1 LKSLTECIDK
11 TINKGY
17 SDDERASYEVC
28 MSRLAFEN
36 RVQSLRDKF
45 ESLGIDTVWII
56 QPENRRYLSG
66 FRAVDGQ
73 LAESSGSLL
82 ISLDHTLL
90 LTDSR
95 YSTQAEQEAAGFDV
109 MTYKDG
115 VVNALLVAFD
125 RLHTRRLGFE
135 AGYLVWELQHKVQE
149 KASRHSPPIELIPLF
164 AVVEGMREIKE
175 ERELEAISESAKLMG
190 EVLNE
195 VIDELKVHQVEKDV
209 AWGIETKIR
218 EHGCDGSAFPPIVAS
233 GPNGALPHAVP
244 TARKLESG
252 EPIIL
257 DVGAM
262 VDGYCSDMTRT
273 VFLGEPSAYFREI
286 YRIVREA
293 QLSVIDS
300 LTPGME
306 TTAADSIA
314 REIITGAGFGDF
326 FGHSLGH
333 GIGLATHEG
342 PAVGPVKP
350 KLLQE
355 GMVFTVEPGI
365 YIPGKGGVRLE
376 QMVTFE
382 NGRARVLTSNENFY
396 SF

>member
-1 LKSLTECIDK
+1 
-11 TINKGY
+11 
-17 SDDERASYEVC
+17 
-28 MSRLAFEN
+28 MSRLTFEN

-45 ESLGIDTVWII
+45 ESLGVDTVWII
-56 QPENRRYLSG
+56 QPENRRYLSD

-82 ISLDHTLL
+82 ISLDHALL

-95 YSTQAEQEAAGFDV
+95 YNTQAEQEATGFEV
-109 MTYKDG
+109 MTYTEG
-115 VVNALLVAFD
+115 VVNALPHVFD
-125 RLHTRRLGFE
+125 RLRTRRLGFE
-135 AGYLVWELQHKVQE
+135 AGYLIWEFHHKAQE
-149 KASRHSPPIELIPLF
+149 KASNHSPPVEMIPLF

-175 ERELEAISESAKLMG
+175 QQELEAIGKSAKLMG
-190 EVLNE
+190 EVLYQ
-195 VIDELKVHQVEKDV
+195 VIGELKPNQVEKDV
-209 AWGIETKIR
+209 AWRIETKIR
-218 EHGCDGSAFPPIVAS
+218 EHRGNGSAFPPIVAS

-244 TARKLESG
+244 TERKLEAG

-257 DVGAM
+257 DVGAI

-273 VFLGEPSAYFREI
+273 LFLGEPPAYFREI

-293 QLSVIDS
+293 QLSVIES
-300 LTPGME
+300 LRPGME

-314 REIITGAGFGDF
+314 REIIKEAGFGDF

-350 KLLQE
+350 KVLQE

-365 YIPGKGGVRLE
+365 YIPGRGGVRLE

-382 NGRARVLTSNENFY
+382 DGRARVLTDNENFY